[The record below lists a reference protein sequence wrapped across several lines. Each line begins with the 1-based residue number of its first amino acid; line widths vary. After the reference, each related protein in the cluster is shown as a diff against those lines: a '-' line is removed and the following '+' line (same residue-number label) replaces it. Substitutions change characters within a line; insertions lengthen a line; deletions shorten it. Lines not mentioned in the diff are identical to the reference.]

1 MSRTAE
7 MFGCA
12 FTTVANAL
20 DAYHVVRRD
29 PFIDR
34 AAASRETNRRRGQA
48 TPEFSLKIRRD
59 VSAAFER
66 GNRTPSGIGRELGIA
81 PGTASKHMK
90 ALELTPDD
98 GRRTAERKRRPDL
111 VPAAIVARYVAG
123 ETFAQI
129 AATLDTTYQTVR
141 KIVARS
147 GVERRDDRAGH
158 SGGQPTTY
166 DPSVVTT
173 VLRLYDARFSYR
185 EVAQYCGISP
195 KAVAKILARNGIQP
209 RRQVPRQA
217 QDCAVTHGGHV
228 RAVGGAAAIR
238 EWAVS
243 EGVECPER
251 GLPPLGVLEAYID
264 AHPQPHQR
272 GENAS

>member
-48 TPEFSLKIRRD
+48 TPAVSVKIRRD

-66 GNRTPSGIGRELGIA
+66 GNRTPSGIARELGIA
-81 PGTASKHMK
+81 PVTATKHLK
-90 ALELTPDD
+90 ALGLTPDD
-98 GRRTAERKRRPDL
+98 GRRTADRSRRPDL
-111 VPAAIVARYVAG
+111 VPAVIVARYVAG
-123 ETFAQI
+123 ETCAQL
-129 AATLDTTYQTVR
+129 AATLGTSYQTVR

-158 SGGQPTTY
+158 SGGQPATY

-185 EVAQYCGISP
+185 EVAEYCGIGH
-195 KAVAKILARNGIQP
+195 KAVAKILARNGIQARPAGP
-209 RRQVPRQA
+209 RHA
-217 QDCAVTHGGHV
+217 QDYAATHGGHV
-228 RAVGGAAAIR
+228 RAVGGASAIR
-238 EWAVS
+238 AWAAS

-264 AHPQPHQR
+264 AHPQPRQR
-272 GENAS
+272 GETAS